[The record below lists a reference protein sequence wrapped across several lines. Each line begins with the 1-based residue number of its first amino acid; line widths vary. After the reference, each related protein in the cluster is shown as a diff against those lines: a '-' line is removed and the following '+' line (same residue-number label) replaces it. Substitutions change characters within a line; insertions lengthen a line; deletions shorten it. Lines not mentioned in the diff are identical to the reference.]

1 MPKNKDMAE
10 SPAMQMAAEGHDI
23 PIAAPELTETLRVL
37 SKRCSSMP
45 DLDHREADEIL
56 GYDDIG
62 VFR

>member
-1 MPKNKDMAE
+1 VPKNKDVAE
-10 SPAMQMAAEGHDI
+10 GPAMQMAAEDHGS

-37 SKRCSSMP
+37 GERCSAMP
-45 DLDHREADEIL
+45 DLDYREADEIL